1 MRAMDPTVESGSMTI
16 YLRKVMALL
25 LVLGIALAACKD
37 DGKPLI
43 RATQPLPLGDPYR
56 ALKGEPVCP
65 GDTRNFLGSSVEDRV
80 SVDNG
85 DGTIGSLILDDGLL
99 SCQGGHLLVNVL
111 TADVIGG
118 NYYDNSDSSDQ
129 ASENVAT
136 TGN

>member
-1 MRAMDPTVESGSMTI
+1 MNNENGSFNILGALT
-16 YLRKVMALL
+16 KTTALL
-25 LVLGIALAACKD
+25 LTLQLALALCRGGGA
-37 DGKPLI
+37 PLI
-43 RATQPLPLGDPYR
+43 QTTQSLPLGEPYR
-56 ALKGEPVCP
+56 ALKGKPVCP
-65 GDTRNFLGSSVEDRV
+65 GDTRNFLGSSVEGRV

-118 NYYDNSDSSDQ
+118 NYYGHSDSPDQ